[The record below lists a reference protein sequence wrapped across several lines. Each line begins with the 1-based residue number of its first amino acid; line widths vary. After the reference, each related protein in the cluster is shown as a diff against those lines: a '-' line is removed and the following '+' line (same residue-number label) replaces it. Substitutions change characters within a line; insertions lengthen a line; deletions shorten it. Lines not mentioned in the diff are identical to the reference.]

1 MYSKEAHAKY
11 WYYPK
16 LTILLAFLDEW
27 LSSVTSKQ
35 YTCCWSESLQ
45 SQFSG
50 RDVFGNV
57 IQ

>member
-1 MYSKEAHAKY
+1 MYSKEAHAKC

-35 YTCCWSESLQ
+35 YTCCWSKSLQ